1 MADLRLLALTHLL
14 AAGAGFAVAPRE
26 LLETEVVHNGF
37 FETDTK
43 RVLAAAVESLRAE
56 NKLLVY
62 SYKGFA
68 AVSVERDGLLFFDGR
83 QELIVPAAVSY
94 YVDLSKFTAEY
105 NETSRVVTLNLPP
118 LIMGDVAFE
127 PEGARTTNGG
137 LLTFD
142 QDEVEEL
149 SKLNYASARKAFVK
163 QAQGRAITAVAEQEA
178 KANAQNALGLPLR
191 IVGRH
196 DIKVV
201 ARFRGKRMM
210 VDR

>member
-1 MADLRLLALTHLL
+1 MADLRLFALTHLL
-14 AAGAGFAVAPRE
+14 AAAAGFVIAPRE
-26 LLETEVVHNGF
+26 LLESAVVHNGF

-68 AVSVERDGLLFFDGR
+68 AVSVERDGFLLLNGR
-83 QELIVPAAVSY
+83 QDLIVPATVSY
-94 YVDLSKFTAEY
+94 FVDLSNLTAVFDEA
-105 NETSRVVTLNLPP
+105 SRVMTINLPP
-118 LIMGDVAFE
+118 LVMGDVAFE

-149 SKLNYASARKAFVK
+149 SKLNYASARRAFVK
-163 QAQGRAITAVAEQEA
+163 QAQGLALIEA
-178 KANAQNALGLPLR
+178 AKRQAGENVEWQFEVPLR
-191 IVGRH
+191 IAGQPDV
-196 DIKVV
+196 KVV
-201 ARFRGKRMM
+201 ATFDTSRQ
-210 VDR
+210 

>member
-43 RVLAAAVESLRAE
+43 RVLAAAVESLRSE
-56 NKLLVY
+56 IRLMVY

-68 AVSVERDGLLFFDGR
+68 AVSVERDGPFMFDGR

-94 YVDLSKFTAEY
+94 FVDLSKL
-105 NETSRVVTLNLPP
+105 TLEHISFDERTKVIGVRLAP
-118 LIMGDVAFE
+118 LVIGDVAFE
-127 PEGARTTNGG
+127 PEGARTNNGG

-142 QDEVEEL
+142 QDEVDEL
-149 SKLNYASARKAFVK
+149 SRLNYASARKAFVK
-163 QAQGRAITAVAEQEA
+163 LAQGRTLVQAAETEATAVIRSHFEI
-178 KANAQNALGLPLR
+178 PLR
-191 IVGRH
+191 IVGKP

-201 ARFRGKRMM
+201 AYFSPSG
-210 VDR
+210 

>member
-26 LLETEVVHNGF
+26 LLESAVVHNGF

-43 RVLAAAVESLRAE
+43 RVLAAAVESLRSE

-68 AVSVERDGLLFFDGR
+68 AVSAERDGFLMFDGR
-83 QELIVPAAVSY
+83 QDLIVPAAVSY
-94 YVDLSKFTAEY
+94 FVDLSRLIADFDEK
-105 NETSRVVTLNLPP
+105 SRVITINLPP
-118 LIMGDVAFE
+118 LVMGDVAFE
-127 PEGARTTNGG
+127 PEGARTNNGG

-163 QAQGRAITAVAEQEA
+163 QAQGRTVVEAAERQA
-178 KANAQNALGLPLR
+178 MANIQSYLEKPLR
-191 IVGRH
+191 IAGRP
-196 DIKVV
+196 DVTV
-201 ARFRGKRMM
+201 AAIF
-210 VDR
+210 DRT